1 MTYRE
6 DSVAA
11 LLRRADIRGRRVL
24 EVGGDARGETA
35 RLLLAAGARE
45 VVVTNV
51 GHGIARAAD
60 EPGIRFRRADAR
72 ALHEHFPPGA
82 FDAAIGVAVAEH
94 IPEPAAW
101 TASLA
106 RVLAPG
112 ALAAVHGGPI
122 WSGPAGHHCWAQ
134 VEGRSYRF
142 SDRSNPVRPW
152 EHLVNDDA
160 SLVRLLVEQRGL
172 PPADAETIAQHVYHG
187 PNINRIPYSALLE
200 GLGAGGL
207 AVVETLPVIRRH
219 PDPALLARLA
229 RSPLGPAE
237 RYEISGAVFLLR
249 AGG

>member
-1 MTYRE
+1 MAYRE
-6 DSVAA
+6 DTVAA
-11 LLRRADIRGRRVL
+11 LAQRTDLRGRRVL
-24 EVGGDARGETA
+24 EIGGDARGETA

-51 GHGIARAAD
+51 GHGIADGAA
-60 EPGIRFRRADAR
+60 EPGILFRRADAR

-82 FDAAIGVAVAEH
+82 FDAAIGIAVAEH
-94 IPEPAAW
+94 IPEPARW

-122 WSGPAGHHCWAQ
+122 WSGPAGHHCFAQ

-142 SDRSNPVRPW
+142 SDNSNPIRPW
-152 EHLVNDDA
+152 EHLLHDAA
-160 SLVRLLVEQRGL
+160 SLARVLVEERGL
-172 PPADAETIAQHVYHG
+172 PPPDAEAIVQFVYRG
-187 PNINRIPYSALLE
+187 RNINRIPYSALLR

-207 AVVETLPVIRRH
+207 TVAETLPVIRRR
-219 PDPALLARLA
+219 PDAALLARLA
-229 RSPLGPAE
+229 ETPLGPAE
-237 RYEISGAVFLLR
+237 RYEISGAVFVLR